1 MPGLGLARVII
12 LLRWWQRVTSPPAPI
27 NQYIIDHHQ
36 GKTQPGE
43 RYRSKRTSGSVYK
56 ENLARSVLQVEPGD
70 RGDDLLTLK
79 LRQTK
84 RSFGSRAQPL
94 GARPT
99 FTEEKITV
107 DEYELDDT
115 ELAEEN
121 IMNADDRVMLML
133 NGGPAFP
140 QEISDQSYLP
150 LGTVK
155 NSLTRLRKRNLV
167 EGDRSS
173 GSSY

>member
-12 LLRWWQRVTSPPAPI
+12 LLRWWQRVTSLPAPI

-84 RSFGSRAQPL
+84 HNFGPKAEPF
-94 GARPT
+94 GARLT
-99 FTEEKITV
+99 FAEEKITV
-107 DEYELDDT
+107 DAHKLDAT
-115 ELAEEN
+115 ELAEEGTL
-121 IMNADDRVMLML
+121 NAGDRVMLAL
-133 NGGPAFP
+133 KGGPAFP
-140 QEISDQSYLP
+140 ADIAEACMMPQ
-150 LGTVK
+150 GTVK
-155 NSLTRLRKRNLV
+155 N
-167 EGDRSS
+167 
-173 GSSY
+173 